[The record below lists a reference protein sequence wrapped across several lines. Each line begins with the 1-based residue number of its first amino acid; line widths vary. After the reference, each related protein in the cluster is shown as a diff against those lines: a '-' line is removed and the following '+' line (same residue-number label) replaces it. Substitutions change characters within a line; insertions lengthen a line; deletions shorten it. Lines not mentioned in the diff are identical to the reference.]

1 MSGVWM
7 RRCCGSD
14 ARASRLALVAS
25 ATVLAVTAAACAQPG
40 SASNVPTG
48 ENTALLDW
56 PVSHPTV
63 WLCRPDLVDDPCQ
76 GDRSATVFA
85 PNGSRTVVQPTPRPA
100 DVDCFYVYPTTAF
113 LPAENAPLRADEPEV
128 RAARGQAARF
138 SNVCQVYAPV
148 YRQYTL
154 PLMFGNGPSAEAIS
168 VAYDDVVS
176 AWHDY
181 LVNDNHGRPF
191 VLVGDSQGAD
201 HLARLIREELDG
213 NAALRA
219 QLVSALLIGADVTV
233 ALGKDTGGDFA
244 TIPACRNHDRAG
256 CVVAYSAFTETP
268 GADARVARLGDE
280 AAVGRAAPDG
290 LEILCTN
297 PAALGGGAASIDPYF
312 PTRQLVDGLLAGQPS
327 ESLPDEDTAFVSY
340 PKLFEASCK
349 AEGDA
354 RWLQIDTTPAV
365 NDTRTLPATSLAPEW
380 GLHAIEF
387 NLTVGDLVRLV
398 ARQTL
403 AYQDEH

>member
-1 MSGVWM
+1 M
-7 RRCCGSD
+7 
-14 ARASRLALVAS
+14 
-25 ATVLAVTAAACAQPG
+25 
-40 SASNVPTG
+40 
-48 ENTALLDW
+48 
-56 PVSHPTV
+56 
-63 WLCRPDLVDDPCQ
+63 
-76 GDRSATVFA
+76 
-85 PNGSRTVVQPTPRPA
+85 
-100 DVDCFYVYPTTAF
+100 
-113 LPAENAPLRADEPEV
+113 
-128 RAARGQAARF
+128 RAARSQAERF
-138 SNVCQVYAPV
+138 ADVCQVYAPV

-154 PLMFGNGPSAEAIS
+154 PVDVWQRASAEAIS

-191 VLVGDSQGAD
+191 VLIGDSQGAD

-213 NAALRA
+213 APALRA

-244 TIPACRNHDRAG
+244 NIPACRNHDRAG

-268 GADARVARLGDE
+268 AADARVGRLGDE
-280 AAVGRAAPDG
+280 AEVGRAAPDG
-290 LEILCTN
+290 MEILCTN
-297 PAALGGGAASIDPYF
+297 PAALGGGTAAIDPYF
-312 PTRQLVDGLLAGQPS
+312 PTRQLAGDFLAGQPI
-327 ESLPDEDTAFVSY
+327 ESLPDEDTAFVGY
-340 PKLFEASCK
+340 PKLFEASCQ

-365 NDTRTLPATSLAPEW
+365 NDTRRLPVASLTPEW

-387 NLTVGDLVRLV
+387 NLTLGDLVRLV

-403 AYQDEH
+403 AYQDAH